1 MFKVFAQLVLAV
13 LLCSQSFAA
22 DWIADR
28 LRGTVEQKRGGQ
40 WVELVRGTVVADGQS
55 VRTGPD
61 GRLDLV
67 RGAEKVQLG
76 SNTQILIHEG
86 DGNVTSIVQASG
98 QLTAEVERRNVQ
110 HFSVQTPY
118 LAAVVKGTIFRV
130 VVGSGMAHVEV
141 DRGTVQVQ
149 DRLND
154 LVVDIVRG
162 QEAQV
167 STRAPLQVSGGGSV
181 AVFTFEGQRI
191 VNGTA
196 DVPADEQGR
205 PETASEDP
213 SNSGGKGNGSGN
225 ANSSN
230 GSGNGNSG
238 NGNGGGNG
246 KGNSGNGNGN
256 GGGNGNGNSGNGN
269 GNGGGNGNGNSGN
282 GNDDSQGNGKGRG
295 HNKDE

>member
-1 MFKVFAQLVLAV
+1 MFKVFLQLVLAV

-40 WVELVRGTVVADGQS
+40 WVELVRGTIIADGQS

-98 QLTAEVERRNVQ
+98 ELTAEVERRNVQ

-167 STRAPLQVSGGGSV
+167 STTAPLQVSGGGSV
-181 AVFTFEGQRI
+181 AVFTFEGQRV

-196 DVPADEQGR
+196 DVLADEQGS
-205 PETASEDP
+205 PETASQDP
-213 SNSGGKGNGSGN
+213 AGTSGGKGNGSGN

-230 GSGNGNSG
+230 GSGNGKFG
-238 NGNGGGNG
+238 NGNG

-256 GGGNGNGNSGNGN
+256 GGGNGNGNAGNGN
-269 GNGGGNGNGNSGN
+269 GNGGGN
-282 GNDDSQGNGKGRG
+282 
-295 HNKDE
+295 NKDD